1 MIYKLFELF
10 YTFIKDENK
19 KPSTQEDN
27 REAKMLRREIES
39 KQSPHI
45 L

>member
-10 YTFIKDENK
+10 HILAEAVNK
-19 KPSTQEDN
+19 KPQEDN
-27 REAKMLRREIES
+27 REAKLLRREIES
-39 KQSPHI
+39 KQSPHT